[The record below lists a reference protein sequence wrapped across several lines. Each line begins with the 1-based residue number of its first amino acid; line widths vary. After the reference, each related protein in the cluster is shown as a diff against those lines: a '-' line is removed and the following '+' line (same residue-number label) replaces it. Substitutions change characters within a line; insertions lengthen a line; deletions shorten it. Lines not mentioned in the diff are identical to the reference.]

1 MGNLKWTPPEFDEKV
16 ALLAPLSDE
25 IESIIE
31 AARIPLATE
40 SSDLLDPG
48 SLVSRAIFEY
58 KLEPIWDPPKQH
70 QVRKE
75 LEKIA
80 KRVGEIQEI
89 SKSYSVLTEIL
100 EAVADFNKTKSYSD
114 KLDQTLMYYALEQY
128 EQALVG
134 HIENLK
140 SPDRETPQ
148 MRLISKLCT
157 AYEVLF
163 GVPVSLI
170 WDEIAEQV
178 CDGPSLRFL
187 NRAMDVTGHKMT
199 DVAIR
204 DAVSRIK

>member
-16 ALLAPLSDE
+16 ASLAPLSDE

-58 KLEPIWDPPKQH
+58 KLEPIWDPPKKH

-100 EAVADFNKTKSYSD
+100 EAVADFNKTKSSSD
-114 KLDQTLMYYALEQY
+114 KLDQTLM
-128 EQALVG
+128 
-134 HIENLK
+134 
-140 SPDRETPQ
+140 
-148 MRLISKLCT
+148 
-157 AYEVLF
+157 
-163 GVPVSLI
+163 
-170 WDEIAEQV
+170 
-178 CDGPSLRFL
+178 
-187 NRAMDVTGHKMT
+187 
-199 DVAIR
+199 
-204 DAVSRIK
+204 